1 MIRKPLQETISP
13 GSPQDLR
20 IRKCARSQQGLHT
33 ASQQASKPAAAA
45 ACSSRSLRGPGMK
58 ILCLFRFPWK
68 DLEEIWVKSFPRG
81 PRIEILD
88 IFSISSIY
96 KWVVTIIANQ

>member
-33 ASQQASKPAAAA
+33 ASQQASSS
-45 ACSSRSLRGPGMK
+45 SSRSLRGPGMK

>member
-1 MIRKPLQETISP
+1 
-13 GSPQDLR
+13 
-20 IRKCARSQQGLHT
+20 
-33 ASQQASKPAAAA
+33 
-45 ACSSRSLRGPGMK
+45 MK

-88 IFSISSIY
+88 IFFYIIYIY
-96 KWVVTIIANQ
+96 KWVVTIITNQWLSGMLLQVTCLSLFQALSTCQAVYKFQSF